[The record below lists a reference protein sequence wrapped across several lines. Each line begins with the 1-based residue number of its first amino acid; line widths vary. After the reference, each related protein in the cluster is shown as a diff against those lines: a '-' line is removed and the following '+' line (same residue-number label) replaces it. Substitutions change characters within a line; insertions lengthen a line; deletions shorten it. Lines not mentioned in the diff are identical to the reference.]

1 MWAVAV
7 FLWIKIELWGMNGVI
22 MSKIIRSGILRN
34 RKIIIGIGRK
44 LQDRNKSAFVSLFS
58 YKYSQKC

>member
-22 MSKIIRSGILRN
+22 MSKIFRSGILR
-34 RKIIIGIGRK
+34 KIV
-44 LQDRNKSAFVSLFS
+44 FSLHK
-58 YKYSQKC
+58 KY